1 MNIEEWSELVHRQIA
16 ELTEKY
22 SGLSY
27 VSSSPRL
34 SVLGNLLFSA
44 QYNGVSIE
52 DEYAVEITIP
62 EDYPKILPAAK
73 EIGGRIPK
81 DFHTY
86 SDNTLCLGSPL
97 ESIMKFRKQETLLG
111 FVADLLIPFLYGH
124 SYKEKYGE
132 MPYSE
137 LSHGMNGILES
148 YKGLFHV
155 DDDLVVIAF
164 LKILADDNYR
174 GHISCP
180 CGSNAKLRNCHGNIL
195 RDIKN
200 YQTPEEYLNDC
211 LSILH
216 IMIQKKQHISHA
228 LVPKTIADKMRKL
241 SQRAGRNIE
250 LRGTNH
256 REVL

>member
-1 MNIEEWSELVHRQIA
+1 MNIEEWSKLVHRQIA

-22 SGLSY
+22 IGLSY

-34 SVLGNLLFSA
+34 SVLGNLSFSA

-52 DEYAVEITIP
+52 DQYTVEIVIP
-62 EDYPKILPAAK
+62 ADYPKILPAVK

-81 DFHTY
+81 EFHTY
-86 SDNTLCLGSPL
+86 SDDTLCLGSPL
-97 ESIMKFRKQETLLG
+97 EVNMKFRKQETLLG
-111 FVADLLIPFLYGH
+111 FVEDLLVPFLYGY

-132 MPYSE
+132 MPYGE

-148 YKGLFHV
+148 YKGLFLV
-155 DDDLVVIAF
+155 DDDMAVIAF

-180 CGSNAKLRNCHGNIL
+180 CGSNAKLRNCHGNTL
-195 RDIKN
+195 RELKN
-200 YQTPEEYLNDC
+200 YQKPDEYLNES

-216 IMIQKKQHISHA
+216 FMKQEGHCIPLA
-228 LVPKTIADKMRKL
+228 LLPRSIVNKIRKL
-241 SQRAGRNIE
+241 PKQK
-250 LRGTNH
+250 
-256 REVL
+256 